1 VDSLK
6 DSIIVNK
13 YFDQYPLHTQKASTR
28 YTHWKQVL
36 EWQWK
41 QVLEWQWKQVLEW
54 QFQGPNV
61 VYANLSTIREFQ
73 RINSL

>member
-1 VDSLK
+1 MDSLK

-41 QVLEWQWKQVLEW
+41 QVLEWQ
-54 QFQGPNV
+54 FQGPNV